1 VRAYGLAGLIAAA
14 LALAGCGGSEEVSAP
29 TSFTAND
36 GSVSKLITEA
46 LNSGSSPGLSQAPA
60 VHCFNNE
67 CSITYVINEPTGVNR
82 EQEEIL
88 PTRQVWKAIF
98 EDPSV
103 RAAKITVEGPVESP
117 GGKTETGVI
126 YEMQCTKAQ
135 ASRIEW
141 NTVSQERM
149 THTCTYTRKAA

>member
-1 VRAYGLAGLIAAA
+1 MRAYGLTGLIAAA
-14 LALAGCGGSEEVSAP
+14 LALGGCGGSEEVSAP

-36 GSVSKLITEA
+36 GSVSKLVTEA

-67 CSITYVINEPTGVNR
+67 CSITYVINEPTGANH
-82 EQEEIL
+82 EQDEIL

-98 EDPSV
+98 EDPSIK
-103 RAAKITVEGPVESP
+103 AAKITVEGPVETP
-117 GGKTETGVI
+117 GGKKATGVI
-126 YEMQCTKAQ
+126 YEMRCTKEQ
-135 ASRIEW
+135 ANRIEW

-149 THTCTYTRKAA
+149 THTCTYRSKAA